1 MGGGFGLDG
10 LDLGRFCLGLRM
22 GLMGSDANL
31 GDIGPDYYCEWCIVT
46 VHRPFIGRCGF
57 LCSEESGKG
66 WKVV

>member
-1 MGGGFGLDG
+1 MALAWMFWIWDG
-10 LDLGRFCLGLRM
+10 VVLGLRM

-31 GDIGPDYYCEWCIVT
+31 GDIGPDYYCEWSIVT